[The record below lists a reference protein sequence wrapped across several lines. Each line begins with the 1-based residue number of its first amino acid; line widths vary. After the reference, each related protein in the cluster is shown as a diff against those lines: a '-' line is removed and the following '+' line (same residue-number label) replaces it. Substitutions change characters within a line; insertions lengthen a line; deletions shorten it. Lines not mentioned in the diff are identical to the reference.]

1 MHNGFKKVDLCT
13 KGGQQLKTSSDRGEG
28 SSASFEKSH
37 GQIIVNL
44 ATLKISDHFSM
55 HKLREEQYEVINAAK
70 YNGTID
76 TFEEL
81 DRLRQI
87 LEEKRGDAM
96 EIGDQR
102 YMIKNNLRHCNTFLL
117 KREEN

>member
-1 MHNGFKKVDLCT
+1 
-13 KGGQQLKTSSDRGEG
+13 
-28 SSASFEKSH
+28 
-37 GQIIVNL
+37 
-44 ATLKISDHFSM
+44 M

-96 EIGDQR
+96 EIGD
-102 YMIKNNLRHCNTFLL
+102 
-117 KREEN
+117 